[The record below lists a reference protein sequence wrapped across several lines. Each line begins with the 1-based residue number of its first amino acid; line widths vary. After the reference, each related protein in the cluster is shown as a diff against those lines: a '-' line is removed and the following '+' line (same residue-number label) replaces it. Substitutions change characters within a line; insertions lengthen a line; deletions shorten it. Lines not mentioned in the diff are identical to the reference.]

1 MVGLLYGRKLSGA
14 WNAYVYLALFA
25 LLSITNPAQ
34 AQNQTIGAGLEGQAL
49 IDYLQQNYTPAQT
62 LGYDNARDIMYGI
75 IDNVNGNVSGVYT
88 GYTITLDPNA
98 DPSTDAYNKGINAE
112 HTWPQSNTNPSQWRF
127 LEVSRA
133 KREFAGKPV

>member
-49 IDYLQQNYTPAQT
+49 IDYLQQMKVDE
-62 LGYDNARDIMYGI
+62 GR
-75 IDNVNGNVSGVYT
+75 
-88 GYTITLDPNA
+88 
-98 DPSTDAYNKGINAE
+98 
-112 HTWPQSNTNPSQWRF
+112 
-127 LEVSRA
+127 
-133 KREFAGKPV
+133 